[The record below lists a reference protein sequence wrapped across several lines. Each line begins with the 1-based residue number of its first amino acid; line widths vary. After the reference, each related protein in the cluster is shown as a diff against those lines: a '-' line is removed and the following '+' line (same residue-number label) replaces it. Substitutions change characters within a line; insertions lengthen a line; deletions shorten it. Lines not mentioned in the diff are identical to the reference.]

1 MSYTIHTK
9 PGCPF
14 CDNAKVLLWSRDLA
28 YDEVRY
34 TTVDEQAE
42 FKAQFGEDAKWPRIY
57 QADRHIGGY
66 TELAAELG

>member
-1 MSYTIHTK
+1 MTYTIHTK
-9 PGCPF
+9 PGCPY

-34 TTVDEQAE
+34 TTVEEQAA
-42 FKAQFGEDAKWPRIY
+42 FKAQFGNDATFPRVF
-57 QADRHIGGY
+57 AGTRHIGGY